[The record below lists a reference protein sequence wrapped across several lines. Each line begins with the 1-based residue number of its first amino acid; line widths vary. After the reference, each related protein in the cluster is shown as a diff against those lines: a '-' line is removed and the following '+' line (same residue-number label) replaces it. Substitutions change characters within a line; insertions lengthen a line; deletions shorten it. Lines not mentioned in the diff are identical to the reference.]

1 MQTTQLGP
9 IDPVLTLKEVTATV
23 LYSRSQIY
31 RMVRAGA
38 FPAPIRLGPAR
49 IGWRRSSVARWLN
62 QREDSAGGPA
72 PPS

>member
-9 IDPVLTLKEVTATV
+9 IDPVLTIKEVTATV
-23 LYSRSQIY
+23 LYSRSHIY
-31 RMVRAGA
+31 RMVKAGA

-49 IGWRRSSVARWLN
+49 IGWRRSSVAGWLT
-62 QREDSAGGPA
+62 QREGALGPA